1 MQSLI
6 DKIKLSFADKFGI
19 PSNLLLV
26 QSPGRV
32 NLIGEHTDYN
42 EGFVIPAAID
52 KCIIFAVAPN
62 QSKQWRFYS
71 ADLDRSMNYE
81 IGMIQHS
88 NERWANYLL
97 GILDQLCREGFEVP
111 GIDCVFGG
119 NIPIGAGM
127 SSSAAL
133 EAGFLFALNELFD
146 FKLDKLSIV
155 KLAQKAE
162 NEFVG
167 VKCGIMDQFTN
178 IFGCDHHV
186 IKLDCRSLEYEYF
199 PFVRDDLRIV
209 LCDTHV
215 HHELGSSQYNLRR
228 EQCDEGVKKI
238 CKYHPEVKS
247 LRDVNIELIE
257 KYKNELSPIVY
268 KRCKYVIE
276 ENERVIHGCVDLKK
290 NDFISFG
297 KRMNESHKGLRD
309 EYEVSCSELN
319 VLVDIA
325 VNIEGVFGSRMMGA
339 GFGGCTINLVES
351 NYIKSFMKTNIDEYR
366 KVMNKDVSIYVCS
379 IEGGTRVI

>member
-6 DKIKLSFADKFGI
+6 DKIKSSFADKFGV

-26 QSPGRV
+26 QSPGRI

-42 EGFVIPAAID
+42 EGFVLPAAID
-52 KCIIFAVAPN
+52 KCIIFTVAPN

-97 GILDQLCREGFEVP
+97 GILDQLYREGYEVP
-111 GIDCVFGG
+111 GIDCAFGG

-146 FKLDKLSIV
+146 FKLDKFSIV

-178 IFGCDHHV
+178 IFGRDHHA
-186 IKLDCRSLEYEYF
+186 IKLDCRLLEYEYF

-215 HHELGSSQYNLRR
+215 HHELGASEYNLRR
-228 EQCDEGVKKI
+228 EQCDEGVKRI
-238 CKYHPEVKS
+238 RKYHPDVKS
-247 LRDVNIELIE
+247 LRDIDIDMIE
-257 KYKNELSPIVY
+257 KSKKELSSIIY

-276 ENERVIHGCVDLKK
+276 ENERVIRACEDLKK
-290 NDFISFG
+290 NDFVSFG
-297 KRMNESHKGLRD
+297 QRMYESHTGLRD
-309 EYEVSCSELN
+309 EYEVSCAELDL
-319 VLVDIA
+319 LVDIA
-325 VNIEGVFGSRMMGA
+325 SKIDGVYGARMMGA

-351 NYIKSFMKTNIDEYR
+351 NYIKSFMKTIIDEYR
-366 KVMNKDVSIYVCS
+366 KVMNKNVSIYVCL
-379 IEGGTRVI
+379 IEGGTRVM